1 MNTAILSVALTALTM
16 TAAGI
21 GWMLRYSS
29 RIQQNTTDV
38 YYIRRDLD
46 QLLRLY
52 RLTSV
57 AEQERRRRH

>member
-1 MNTAILSVALTALTM
+1 MITAMLSVALTALTM

-29 RIQQNTTDV
+29 RMQQNTTDIS
-38 YYIRRDLD
+38 YIRRDLD

-52 RLTSV
+52 RLTPV